1 MFKKWLL
8 KCFEYISVLLKV
20 CLGVTAVILFSSG
33 LSWLLIH
40 HFTIGVITF
49 GVLVI
54 LIIGL
59 AAYIEIKYN

>member
-1 MFKKWLL
+1 MFKKWLW
-8 KCFEYISVLLKV
+8 KCWEYISTLLKV
-20 CLGVTAVILFSSG
+20 CLGITAVILFSSG

-49 GVLVI
+49 GALVI

>member
-1 MFKKWLL
+1 MFKEWLW
-8 KCFEYISVLLKV
+8 KCWEYLSTLLKV
-20 CLGVTAVILFSSG
+20 CLGITAVILFSSG

-49 GVLVI
+49 GALII